1 MITGDNAATGAA
13 IATSCGI
20 LPPQLAQ
27 QVEEARTQMA
37 AAAAAANSSSNHS
50 QQQQQIAQLRQAV
63 ASLVA
68 ERKATAGSSSSN
80 SSSESGS
87 SSSSSSWLDGVLHG
101 LGGTISGKAD
111 PDAGAALMSSV
122 VSGVA
127 AREWQG
133 SSAGPVCTSRS

>member
-68 ERKATAGSSSSN
+68 ERKATAGSSSS
-80 SSSESGS
+80 ESGS